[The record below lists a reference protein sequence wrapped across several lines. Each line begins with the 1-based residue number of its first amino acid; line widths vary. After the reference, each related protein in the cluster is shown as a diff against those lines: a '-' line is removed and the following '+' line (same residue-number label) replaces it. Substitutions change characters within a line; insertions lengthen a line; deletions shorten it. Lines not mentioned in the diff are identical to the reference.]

1 MSEYI
6 YIFSK
11 FMYMSELIRPNFFT
25 FFISILFIYEHIHV
39 SYPLMATKILK
50 YYFTKNAICVIK
62 PLTFLALRK

>member
-1 MSEYI
+1 
-6 YIFSK
+6 
-11 FMYMSELIRPNFFT
+11 MSELIRPNFFT